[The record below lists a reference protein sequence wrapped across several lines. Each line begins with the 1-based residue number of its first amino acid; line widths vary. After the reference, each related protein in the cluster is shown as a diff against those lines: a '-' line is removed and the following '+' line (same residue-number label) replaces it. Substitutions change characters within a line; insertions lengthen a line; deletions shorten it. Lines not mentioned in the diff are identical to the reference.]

1 MANPYFSIV
10 IPTYN
15 RSHMLGKALESV
27 NRQTYTDWELIV
39 VDDGSTDNTKE
50 VVESYNDSRIKY
62 FFQTNQERSAARNN
76 GVEKACGKYIC
87 FLDSDDYFLA
97 DRLERIYHTLQ
108 ELKEPSAFM
117 FTGVS
122 FDKNGTITERVEKR
136 LSDYH
141 NKYDFF
147 MFSHV
152 HCQQTITSKEILLK
166 NKFNIHFNITE
177 DTELWLRIIS
187 SNEFIFIEDQPTVVV
202 ADHDDRSV
210 NVSKYNVYSKVME
223 VFFYMKRE
231 FNYPFSK
238 KLVNYVITDGNFGIS
253 KYYIYNEKK
262 FLAAKYLITSIL
274 YNLRHKQL
282 KYRLYL
288 LATIFYNIKKSK
300 SLIT

>member
-10 IPTYN
+10 LPTYN

-27 NRQTYTDWELIV
+27 IRQTYSDWELIV

-50 VVESYNDSRIKY
+50 VAESYKDSRIKY

-87 FLDSDDYFLA
+87 FLDSDDYFLT
-97 DRLERIYHTLQ
+97 DRLERIFHTLQ
-108 ELKEPSAFM
+108 ELKEPAAFL

-122 FDKNGTITERVEKR
+122 FDKNGVITKRVEKC
-136 LSDYH
+136 LSDFV

-152 HCQQTITSKEILLK
+152 HCQQTIISKEILLQ

-177 DTELWLRIIS
+177 DTELWMRIIS
-187 SNEFIFIEDQPTVVV
+187 SNDFIFIEDQPTVVV
-202 ADHDDRSV
+202 ADHEDRSV
-210 NVSKYNVYSKVME
+210 NVSKYNAYSKVME
-223 VFFYMKRE
+223 VFSYMRKE

-238 KLVNYVITDGNFGIS
+238 KIVKYVMTDGNFGIAR
-253 KYYIYNEKK
+253 YYIYHEKR
-262 FLAAKYLITSIL
+262 LMAAKHLILSIL
-274 YNLRHKQL
+274 YNLRQKQL
-282 KYRLYL
+282 KYRLHVL
-288 LATIFYNIKKSK
+288 VTVFINIKKSK

>member
-1 MANPYFSIV
+1 MADPYFSIV
-10 IPTYN
+10 LPTYN

-27 NRQTYTDWELIV
+27 IGQTYSHWELII

-50 VVESYNDSRIKY
+50 VVESYNDTRIRY

-76 GVEKACGKYIC
+76 GVEKAIGKYIC
-87 FLDSDDYFLA
+87 FLDSDDYFLE
-97 DRLERIYHTLQ
+97 DRLERIYHSIQ

-122 FDKNGTITERVEKR
+122 FDKNGSVTKRAEKH
-136 LSDYH
+136 LSDFH

-152 HCQQTITSKEILLK
+152 HCQQTIISKEILLQ

-177 DTELWLRIIS
+177 DTELWMRIIS
-187 SNEFIFIEDQPTVVV
+187 SHDFIFIEDQQTVVV
-202 ADHDDRSV
+202 ADHEDRSV
-210 NVSKYNVYSKVME
+210 NVSKYNAYSKVME
-223 VFFYMKRE
+223 VFSYMRKE

-238 KLVNYVITDGNFGIS
+238 KIVKYVKTDGNFGIARH
-253 KYYIYNEKK
+253 YIYNEKRL
-262 FLAAKYLITSIL
+262 LAAKYLILSIL
-274 YNLRHKQL
+274 YNLRHRQL
-282 KYRLYL
+282 KYRLHVL
-288 LATIFYNIKKSK
+288 VTVFINIKKSK